1 MNAAPAHWLLACP
14 GFPPHIAVLA
24 LVFVGAPMMTF
35 VGASLWRGAQFA
47 SAHWSRL
54 LLYYG
59 LGVAAIVPA
68 AAGLD
73 GALLIIVWILAGP
86 FVAIVF
92 VSRLARIPRFAPGL
106 CQECGYDLRA
116 SRKRCP
122 ECGTPI
128 TSSNTG
134 TQPCT
139 TSNAPS

>member
-47 SAHWSRL
+47 SAHWFGL

-73 GALLIIVWILAGP
+73 GGLLIIVWMFAGP
-86 FVAIVF
+86 FVAIGF

-106 CQECGYDLRA
+106 CHKCGYDLRA
-116 SRKRCP
+116 SPKRCP
-122 ECGTPI
+122 ECGTSV
-128 TSSNTG
+128 TLSNAGTQACSASNT
-134 TQPCT
+134 
-139 TSNAPS
+139 PS